1 MKKYLKWIVTLLIV
15 ASIFGVYG
23 CKQESEPISIDKI
36 APANIGKLE
45 IVASN
50 GTAILSW
57 TNPSDSDFSGVE
69 LSMNP
74 ATSSLSN
81 SIIIPKDSKSFSIS
95 GLTNGKEYT
104 FTVKSVDTSGN
115 KSGGVTKSVTV
126 EDTSDKTP
134 PAEVTNIGIVASN
147 ENAILSWTNP
157 TDEDFFAVQ
166 ISMNPAEGT
175 LKNPVIL
182 GKDVENFVVSGLKNE
197 KEYTFTIKTLDE
209 SVNFSAGKSETVI
222 VEDTSD
228 RTAPAEVSNLE
239 IIARNGNAI
248 LSWINPTDGD
258 LSGIQISMNP
268 TEGTLTNTIIFVI

>member
-1 MKKYLKWIVTLLIV
+1 MIV